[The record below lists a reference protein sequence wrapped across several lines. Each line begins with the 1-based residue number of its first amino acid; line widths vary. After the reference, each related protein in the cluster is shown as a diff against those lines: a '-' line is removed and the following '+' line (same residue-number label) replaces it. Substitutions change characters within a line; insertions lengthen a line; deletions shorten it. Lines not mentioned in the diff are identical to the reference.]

1 MAPGRPT
8 TSRVLAT
15 ARPAPYSGRDSGDE
29 MPLPRGP
36 RFPTYADARPPASK
50 DRPVLGVGSRVLV
63 TSGNGRSDHVTLT
76 DDSGTSMLGTV
87 ASGVEVEIVAWR
99 PRRGGDTRYRV
110 VTTRDRVEGWL
121 GAASLQ
127 PRQLPPPPKPV
138 LKPVLKPAPKPAAG
152 PMGQAA
158 ARAEAPSPGARCC
171 ARQHACAATRRPHV
185 SLVDS
190 TLHSTRCSTPG
201 CWLL

>member
-1 MAPGRPT
+1 M
-8 TSRVLAT
+8 
-15 ARPAPYSGRDSGDE
+15 
-29 MPLPRGP
+29 
-36 RFPTYADARPPASK
+36 
-50 DRPVLGVGSRVLV
+50 LGVGSRVLV

-127 PRQLPPPPKPV
+127 PRQLPPAPKPV
-138 LKPVLKPAPKPAAG
+138 LKPVLKPAPKPAPKPVPKPVVTAVPSG
-152 PMGQAA
+152 RLASPARPSSTVAA
-158 ARAEAPSPGARCC
+158 APKRARKG
-171 ARQHACAATRRPHV
+171 TR
-185 SLVDS
+185 
-190 TLHSTRCSTPG
+190 
-201 CWLL
+201 